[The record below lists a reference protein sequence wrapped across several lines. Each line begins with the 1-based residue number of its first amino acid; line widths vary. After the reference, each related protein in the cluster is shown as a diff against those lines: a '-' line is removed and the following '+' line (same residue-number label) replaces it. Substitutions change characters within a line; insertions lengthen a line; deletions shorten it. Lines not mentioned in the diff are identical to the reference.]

1 MLSYSLLVL
10 AAFAA
15 GVVNAI
21 AGGGAFITF
30 PALVFAGVPPVAAN
44 ASSTV
49 ALFPG
54 QATSALAYRRD
65 ILGITEFSLPAF
77 IGLSVGG
84 GMAGALLLL
93 YTPNAVFAD
102 LVPWLMLFAT
112 VVFAVGNFAPKG
124 VTAHMR
130 LSGPA
135 VLAVQF
141 IISVYGGYFG
151 GGIGFLMLAALTLFG
166 MSDIHAMNG
175 LKILLATLMN
185 GAAVAAFIVASAVY
199 WPQTLPMAVASVIG
213 GWVGAHGARRINQK
227 FLKLIVVGIA
237 TAMTIWFFWRQS

>member
-65 ILGITEFSLPAF
+65 ILGISEFGLPSF
-77 IGLSVGG
+77 IGLSLAGGLVG
-84 GMAGALLLL
+84 AVLLL
-93 YTPNAVFAD
+93 YTPNAIFAD

-124 VTAHMR
+124 VAARMR

-135 VLAVQF
+135 VLVVQF
-141 IISVYGGYFG
+141 IISIYGGYFG

-166 MSDIHAMNG
+166 MTNIHAMNG

-185 GAAVAAFIVASAVY
+185 GAAVAAFIVAGAVY
-199 WPQTLPMAVASVIG
+199 WPQTLPMAVASILG
-213 GWVGAHGARRINQK
+213 GWVGVHGARRINQK
-227 FLKLIVVGIA
+227 HLKLIVVSIA

>member
-65 ILGITEFSLPAF
+65 ILGISEFGLPSF
-77 IGLSVGG
+77 IGLSLVGG
-84 GMAGALLLL
+84 LVGAVLLL

-112 VVFAVGNFAPKG
+112 VVLAVGNFAPKG
-124 VTAHMR
+124 VAARMR

-135 VLAVQF
+135 VLVVQF
-141 IISVYGGYFG
+141 VISVYGGYFG

-175 LKILLATLMN
+175 LK
-185 GAAVAAFIVASAVY
+185 V
-199 WPQTLPMAVASVIG
+199 
-213 GWVGAHGARRINQK
+213 
-227 FLKLIVVGIA
+227 
-237 TAMTIWFFWRQS
+237 

>member
-1 MLSYSLLVL
+1 MLSIALLVV

-30 PALVFAGVPPVAAN
+30 PALIFAGVPPVLAN

-65 ILGITEFSLPAF
+65 ILGITQFSLPAF
-77 IGLSVGG
+77 IGLSLVGG
-84 GMAGALLLL
+84 LVGALLLL

-112 VVFAVGNFAPKG
+112 VVFALGNFAPKT
-124 VTAHMR
+124 VSARMK
-130 LSGPA
+130 LSGAA
-135 VLAVQF
+135 VLVVQF
-141 IISVYGGYFG
+141 IISIYGGYFG

-185 GAAVAAFIVASAVY
+185 GAAVAAFIVAGAVH
-199 WPQTLPMAVASVIG
+199 WPVTLPMALASVAG
-213 GWVGAHGARRINQK
+213 GYAGARGARLIDQK
-227 FLKLIVVGIA
+227 LLKLAVVVIA
-237 TAMTIWFFWRQS
+237 SAMTVYFFWRQG